1 VCLVCSEVYL
11 DRYLDKLECRFNTMS
26 TKKSMWPM
34 HRPDSEFDFECFL
47 YYLNAEK
54 GISWKLIHALLMAH

>member
-1 VCLVCSEVYL
+1 
-11 DRYLDKLECRFNTMS
+11 
-26 TKKSMWPM
+26 MWPM